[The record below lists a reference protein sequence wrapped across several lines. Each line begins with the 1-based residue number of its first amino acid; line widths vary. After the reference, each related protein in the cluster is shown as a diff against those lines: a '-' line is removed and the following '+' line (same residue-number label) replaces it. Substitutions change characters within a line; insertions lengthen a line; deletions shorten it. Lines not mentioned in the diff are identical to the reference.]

1 MRVHLILALA
11 VLFSACKASRPMRP
25 SFNKGDLEGHPVIP
39 PEGDPSFPEGD
50 PTIDPVTGEPIVQ
63 KDLSLKVVDTRSTM
77 RIGSVDVL
85 INKLKVVTA
94 LGDTSEAV
102 KLARQSDQSLGAYD
116 YAQGVLPENK
126 WSLDKMGTW
135 FKVVDQAC
143 RDTVLL
149 GKIQKSGGEKEFIEN
164 AYGRDMLA
172 DETTLLK
179 DLKLTGARRARVI
192 CTAILSSGEFVS
204 L

>member
-1 MRVHLILALA
+1 MNSHYYFLVAA
-11 VLFSACKASRPMRP
+11 YLFSACKSERPARP
-25 SFNKGDLEGHPVIP
+25 SSYDNTLISH
-39 PEGDPSFPEGD
+39 
-50 PTIDPVTGEPIVQ
+50 PTIPSEEIPDSSNDAEIDPKNGKPEAK
-63 KDLSLKVVDTRSTM
+63 KDLSLKVMDSRSTV

-85 INKLKVVTA
+85 INKLKVVA
-94 LGDTSEAV
+94 GLEDSSEAV
-102 KLARQSDQSLGAYD
+102 KLARVSDQSLGAYD

-135 FKVVDQAC
+135 FKVIDQAC
-143 RDTVLL
+143 RDKELL
-149 GKIQKSGGEKEFIEN
+149 DKIQKSGGERDFIEN
-164 AYGRDMLA
+164 AYGRDIIVA
-172 DETTLLK
+172 ETTLLK

>member
-1 MRVHLILALA
+1 MRVHYFLVLA
-11 VLFSACKASRPMRP
+11 VLFSACKSSRPTRP
-25 SFNKGDLEGHPVIP
+25 SFNKNTLESHPDDP
-39 PEGDPSFPEGD
+39 PEGDPDFPDD
-50 PTIDPVTGEPIVQ
+50 PEIDPITGKPIVK

-94 LGDTSEAV
+94 LNDDSEAV
-102 KLARQSDQSLGAYD
+102 KLARKSDQSLGAYD

-126 WSLDKMGTW
+126 WSLDKMVTW

-143 RDTVLL
+143 RDTGLL
-149 GKIQKSGGEKEFIEN
+149 GKIQQSGGEKEFIEN
-164 AYGRDMLA
+164 AYGRDILVA
-172 DETTLLK
+172 ETDLLK
-179 DLKLTGARRARVI
+179 ELKLSGARRARVI